1 MAHNVVSK
9 LLRHEYQN
17 VAQGNHTPA
26 AAAAEYFMPP
36 PDFPVFR
43 NSSKFFSKGFRSW
56 QQYVRGVH
64 CCEPAQNPA
73 YPCQAVLAVNVY
85 CGAYLYVCCRE
96 CRSGDYCVRFQGLAG
111 DDVFDAGAGD
121 TPSWYA
127 MAGFRDSNRS
137 ASELMAVSSSLVE
150 IPAGTVND
158 AVPFF
163 QRALTFRLR
172 VLGTILMCPSRGC
185 SSVLAGIIGGLRPR
199 GACCAGCRQMCGAV
213 ALRHWLQKELC

>member
-9 LLRHEYQN
+9 FLRHEYQN

-43 NSSKFFSKGFRSW
+43 NGSKFFSKGFRSW

-85 CGAYLYVCCRE
+85 CGACRAIIV
-96 CRSGDYCVRFQGLAG
+96 SGFRDWRVMMYSTPGQAIRC
-111 DDVFDAGAGD
+111 
-121 TPSWYA
+121 PSWYA

-185 SSVLAGIIGGLRPR
+185 SSVMAGIIGGLRPR